1 MKLLSSLLCCALV
14 LGSSSGSWFSF
25 VGEAA
30 QGKVGGCWVSRILPK
45 ISEQGWEHKYFHA
58 RVNYD
63 AAQRGPGGAWAAEK
77 ISNAR
82 ENMQMLLGHGHED
95 SMADQEANRWGRSSK
110 DPNCFR
116 PAEWILLHP
125 GLLRAHPSQ
134 CPELEVSAS

>member
-30 QGKVGGCWVSRILPK
+30 QGAGDMWRAYPDMREANWKNTD
-45 ISEQGWEHKYFHA
+45 KYFQV
-58 RVNYD
+58 RGND
-63 AAQRGPGGAWAAEK
+63 AAQRGPGGACAAEK

-95 SMADQEANRWGRSSK
+95 SMADQEANNWGHSGK
-110 DPNCFR
+110 DPNLFR
-116 PAEWILLHP
+116 PA
-125 GLLRAHPSQ
+125 GLPDKY
-134 CPELEVSAS
+134 